1 MTTEHETPLIRAVD
15 DDEDQLI
22 SLEALL
28 SGEGWDVAAYTSAR
42 DFFVNDRPSRPGC
55 LILDL
60 RMPDVSGLEVQAEMK
75 KGESRSR
82 SSFSPG
88 TGISTPQFSRSGR
101 VLKNSFRS
109 PCSRTGFS
117 RQLPGRF
124 RRTVTAASTL
134 LMKLNGNP
142 GSGV

>member
-75 KGESRSR
+75 KIE
-82 SSFSPG
+82 
-88 TGISTPQFSRSGR
+88 TCIECGICKTRCPYE
-101 VLKNSFRS
+101 LDI
-109 PCSRTGFS
+109 P
-117 RQLPGRF
+117 
-124 RRTVTAASTL
+124 TL
-134 LMKLNGNP
+134 LKKNYADYQKVLAGE
-142 GSGV
+142 VKV

>member
-75 KGESRSR
+75 KKGNHAPDHLSHRAR
-82 SSFSPG
+82 G
-88 TGISTPQFSRSGR
+88 YRHR
-101 VLKNSFRS
+101 SFRD
-109 PCSRTGFS
+109 
-117 RQLPGRF
+117 PG
-124 RRTVTAASTL
+124 
-134 LMKLNGNP
+134 GC
-142 GSGV
+142 